1 MAVGRLN
8 VPPSVPRSTVAPSCH
23 RNACVSLAA
32 VVLNPT
38 TCPRWLIARAWLK
51 LPPKVPRSALVI
63 LTTLN
68 CGPRTGAGSRGS
80 AHAVRETATNS
91 APKRASDT
99 DRMGHHPFDGDER
112 REALILRA
120 VEGLLQAL
128 DVDLLHLQHR
138 LHGRIRLLGILVA
151 HQFAEDGGNDL
162 PGHAILVLEP
172 TALLVCFARG
182 EFPPQIVHFLL
193 RLTVHEQRDR
203 GCELVL
209 GTAVQRIEL
218 LPLELERA
226 THDGAVR
233 ARHQAHDLGVL
244 EDRNIELHR
253 LFSLAVE
260 PEKRDDLL
268 HRILSSV
275 GLRLPSPRARR
286 RGGRSL
292 PRRPAPC
299 RT

>member
-38 TCPRWLIARAWLK
+38 TCPRWLIATAWLR

-68 CGPRTGAGSRGS
+68 CGTSTCAGFWGS
-80 AHAVRETATNS
+80 AQPARDTATTS

-138 LHGRIRLLGILVA
+138 LHGRVRLLRVLVA
-151 HQFAEDGGNDL
+151 HQLAQHRRDDL
-162 PGHAILVLEP
+162 PRDAILVLEP

-203 GCELVL
+203 RCELVL
-209 GTAVQRIEL
+209 GTAVQRIEF

-233 ARHQAHDLGVL
+233 ARHQAHDLRVL
-244 EDRNIELHR
+244 EDRNVELHG
-253 LFSLAVE
+253 LFGLAVE

-268 HRILSSV
+268 HRVLSSV
-275 GLRLPSPRARR
+275 GLRLPLPRARR
-286 RGGRSL
+286 R
-292 PRRPAPC
+292 A
-299 RT
+299 